1 MKLGRMLA
9 LAGLGAL
16 AYRQYKK
23 MSPED
28 KKAID
33 DKIDNAKRNLS
44 NLGTDL
50 KSKAQETINKVET
63 AAKDLQTEA
72 KDKLTSVN

>member
-1 MKLGRMLA
+1 MKLGRILA
-9 LAGLGAL
+9 LVGLGAL

-44 NLGTDL
+44 NLGADL
-50 KSKAQETINKVET
+50 KSKAQETLDKVET
-63 AAKDLQTEA
+63 AAKDFQSEA
-72 KDKLTSVN
+72 KDKLTSIN